1 MVFSGIVYCY
11 TSPSGKVYVGQT
23 INEKKRRISWH
34 DRRSDYGGVRVASA
48 RRKYYP
54 SLWVYSVLVTVKSVK
69 LSDVVIW
76 LSSLERYYI
85 WLYRA
90 CDPKYGYNMS
100 PGGYGKFAGIDRR
113 LMDIHISGRSV
124 LQYDLHGNFIASFNS
139 VAAASRLLG
148 ISRVLLSRCLSG
160 KRLFAGGFR
169 WSLRSDGSDLR
180 PLTSEELSL
189 ASLSDA
195 ELSSWYR
202 SKSHIG
208 LVISPETRRKLSE
221 SNKGKKRSASTRA
234 LISEL
239 AKSRCSSRS
248 YRLCLCKAHG
258 VSGVLQYDLDGVLV
272 SEYACISDAVSASGL
287 TRASI
292 QLSAQGVRLT
302 GGLFQWRYIGSDL
315 PVGPISLSDRV
326 KHRLVDILEY
336 DLDGVLLARHSSV
349 LAAAG
354 GDLRHVRKAITAC
367 CDGLRDSYRGRQ
379 WRYEGSP
386 LAVKFGLED
395 CRPYHVRE

>member
-1 MVFSGIVYCY
+1 MSFSGIVYRY

-23 INEKKRRISWH
+23 TNEKMRRTHWFH
-34 DRRSDYGGVRVASA
+34 LRSDYGGVRVAS
-48 RRKYYP
+48 RSSGCSP
-54 SLWVYSVLVTVKSVK
+54 SC
-69 LSDVVIW
+69 I
-76 LSSLERYYI
+76 
-85 WLYRA
+85 RA
-90 CDPKYGYNMS
+90 CCNGISSVSKGFQWCDLDGVGHIRDLSATFSVNHKTSKVRIPRQQVFVYKFDLYGNLV
-100 PGGYGKFAGIDRR
+100 GEFVGVTD
-113 LMDIHISGRSV
+113 
-124 LQYDLHGNFIASFNS
+124 
-139 VAAASRLLG
+139 ASRLLG
-148 ISRVLLSRCLSG
+148 ISRALLSRCLSG

-180 PLTSEELSL
+180 PLTSEEFSL

-239 AKSRCSSRS
+239 VKSRCSSRS
-248 YRLCLCKAHG
+248 YRLGLCKAHG
-258 VSGVLQYDLDGVLV
+258 VSGVFQYDLDGVLV
-272 SEYACISDAVSASGL
+272 AKYACISDAIAATGL
-287 TRASI
+287 SRGSI
-292 QLSAQGVRLT
+292 QASAQGNRLS
-302 GGLFQWRYIGSDL
+302 GGLFQWRYVGSDL

-336 DLDGVLLARHSSV
+336 DLDGVLVARHPSV

-354 GDLRHVRKAITAC
+354 GDLRHVRKEITAC

-386 LAVKFGLED
+386 LVVKSGVNRSSSLS
-395 CRPYHVRE
+395 RAGIVQLYIR